1 MLYNEDPE
9 ETFKVNYLYSC
20 VLMIIILFVLVF
32 LLEILAFKLQLV
44 ILGGS
49 TFYLP
54 VLPILKLHMNITQAD
69 IKE

>member
-9 ETFKVNYLYSC
+9 EMFKVNYSYLC
-20 VLMIIILFVLVF
+20 VLMIIIFFVLVF

-54 VLPILKLHMNITQAD
+54 VLPILKLQMNITQAV
-69 IKE
+69 IKK